1 MKLGVPP
8 VGANLSAWAGDLR
21 RWLERSWDSLT
32 FKAPGAGAT
41 QDGVFLWD
49 ASGPYPVV
57 ARGGV
62 WVPVLLSDAS
72 GWGAYVHTGATQ
84 VLAAGVKVTM
94 DNNAGSVIET
104 QKPSDIATFYDGSV
118 ITGREGDGVAIG
130 VELTFTPSSGAAS
143 LITVAIDIGGAVGE
157 LYVQEYT
164 ILHGSG
170 VAHKV
175 AYVANAYQLDT
186 WEANGGLVKVVAD
199 GPGDVTLVRYVIQRL
214 HKALP

>member
-1 MKLGVPP
+1 MIRVPNRD
-8 VGANLSAWAGDLR
+8 VLSVIAHSDQRAVKFFEDLTASANASEVAIAGMGGGIAAA
-21 RWLERSWDSLT
+21 LT
-32 FKAPGAGAT
+32 
-41 QDGVFLWD
+41 
-49 ASGPYPVV
+49 
-57 ARGGV
+57 
-62 WVPVLLSDAS
+62 S
-72 GWGAYVHTGATQ
+72 GWGAYVHTGAMQT
-84 VLAAGVKVTM
+84 LAAGVKVTLT
-94 DNNAGSVIET
+94 NNAGSVIET
-104 QKPSDIATFYDGSV
+104 QKPADIATFYDGSV

-186 WEANGGLVKVVAD
+186 WEANGGLVKVLAD
-199 GPGDVTLVRYVIQRL
+199 GPGSVTLVRYVIQRL
-214 HKALP
+214 HKAVS

>member
-1 MKLGVPP
+1 MNIPP
-8 VGANLSAWAGDLR
+8 VSTEETYITAQGR
-21 RWLERSWDSLT
+21 LT
-32 FKAPGAGAT
+32 
-41 QDGVFLWD
+41 
-49 ASGPYPVV
+49 
-57 ARGGV
+57 ARGMILMLAIIAGLV
-62 WVPVLLSDAS
+62 EHDAALASIGAAAQLAS

-84 VLAAGVKVTM
+84 VLAAGVKVTL

-104 QKPSDIATFYDGSV
+104 QKPADITTFYDGSA

-186 WEANGGLVKVVAD
+186 WEANGGLVKVVAN
-199 GPGDVTLVRYVIQRL
+199 GAGDVTLVRYVIQRL

>member
-1 MKLGVPP
+1 MIRVPNRD
-8 VGANLSAWAGDLR
+8 VLA
-21 RWLERSWDSLT
+21 
-32 FKAPGAGAT
+32 
-41 QDGVFLWD
+41 
-49 ASGPYPVV
+49 VV
-57 ARGGV
+57 AH
-62 WVPVLLSDAS
+62 SDQRAVRFFEELTASANASEAAIAGLGTAALMAS

-84 VLAAGVKVTM
+84 VLAAGVKVTL

-104 QKPSDIATFYDGSV
+104 QKPADIATFYDGSV

-186 WEANGGLVKVVAD
+186 WEANGGLVKVVAN